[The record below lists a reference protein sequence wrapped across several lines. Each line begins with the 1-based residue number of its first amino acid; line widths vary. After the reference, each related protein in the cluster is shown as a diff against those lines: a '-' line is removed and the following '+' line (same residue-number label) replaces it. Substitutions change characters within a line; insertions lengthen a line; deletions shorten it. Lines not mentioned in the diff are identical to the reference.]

1 MNQQEIYRD
10 LLEYMS
16 HKLNVL
22 PDKPEENPENTLHA
36 LWLYSCGIN
45 ANQQTNSSLS
55 LPELDEKSL
64 AILQKL
70 IQRRIKGT
78 PLAHLTGVEKFMN
91 IEFKIDS
98 RALIPRK
105 ETELLG
111 YAALER
117 INEIARNKSV
127 VDTIDVCTG
136 MGNLALAFA
145 YHQPKTKVWASDLSE
160 DAILLA
166 KQNAQKLGLEEKVIF
181 FTGDLLEP
189 LSRENLSDSI
199 DVLTCNPPYI
209 SSAKVEKMPDEISK
223 HEPKM
228 AFDGGSI
235 GLQIIF
241 RLINEAPAF
250 LRNNGWLCFEVGS
263 GQGEG
268 LLKFVKRNEAFS
280 RIETVK
286 TEAGDIRVILAQ
298 VDK

>member
-1 MNQQEIYRD
+1 MNQQEIYRE
-10 LLEYMS
+10 LLEYIS

-45 ANQQTNSSLS
+45 ANQQTNSSLP

>member
-45 ANQQTNSSLS
+45 TNQQTNSSLS